1 MTTLTGDG
9 QSPPTAVVR
18 DPVRRLAEG
27 TELLGEYQDS
37 GYRTPKFL
45 VRRADGQVMQL
56 PLLLYR
62 VACLLDGRDAGRI
75 ATDLSAQLGQDLTA
89 EQVSYLVEE
98 RLRPAG
104 LLAPDHTDID
114 TDDLGTATP
123 PIRSD
128 PLLALRY
135 RKGVV
140 PAGGTW
146 RIAGVFRLLFTRPA
160 WVAALAT
167 FVALDALVLLQG
179 NLVGRVTA
187 GATTLIHRPHL
198 TLFLLALLLLSMVFH
213 EIGHVTACRYGGA
226 RPGDMGVGLY
236 LVWPA
241 LYSTVTDTYRLD
253 RVGRLRTDLA
263 GVYFNAIFMT
273 VLTGSYLRTDA
284 TWLLPAILLM
294 HVQAAQQFLPSVRF
308 DGYYMLA
315 DLAGVPELFNY
326 VGPVLGRLV
335 PGRPA
340 HPRVQELRPRPRRL
354 IMLWV
359 AVTVPML
366 LFYLVTFLIV
376 VPRVL
381 PVAWDVLLDYL
392 SRMQAATRAGDV
404 TTVALSVFQL
414 FLMVLPWVGSAL
426 VITMLLGKVRRFGD
440 ARGWAW
446 AAPGRWDAVRRYT
459 AFAGVAGL
467 AGALIWRVA
476 HVAGSASTSTPGTGA
491 VGRNADVLIGSPALS
506 VLACAVLV
514 VSFLTS
520 AALLRWR
527 LSAVVVPL
535 AVVAAM
541 GPAVSVLATRSPA
554 VVGATWTAVGATILL
569 TANRLRVSSGRRGPR
584 SVPWQRVLIGAG
596 LVAIAAG
603 MVTTALLA
611 LPLAVGAALLAL
623 RTGWRTHLR
632 MHGWVLSTVVVLGV
646 TALAALT
653 ALALLR
659 TTPIALS
666 PAGQQVLLLVA
677 GLTVVGASVFR
688 ELRWPA
694 AALALPVLI
703 AVLPAPGAAAVLPLV
718 LFSTVVLGALLVQ
731 ALTRH
736 PVEDRPHPLLR
747 AALVVPTL
755 VVVIVGALL

>member
-9 QSPPTAVVR
+9 QSPPAAVVR

-75 ATDLSAQLGQDLTA
+75 ASELSAELDQDLTA
-89 EQVSYLVEE
+89 EQVSYLVDE

-104 LLAPDHTDID
+104 LLATDHTD
-114 TDDLGTATP
+114 TDDLGAATAPT
-123 PIRSD
+123 RSD

-135 RKGVV
+135 RKSVV
-140 PAGGTW
+140 PARLTW
-146 RIAGVFRLLFTRPA
+146 RIAGAFRLLFTRPT

-167 FVALDALVLLQG
+167 FAALDALVLLQG
-179 NLVGRVTA
+179 DFVGRVTA
-187 GATTLIHRPHL
+187 GATTLIHRPEL
-198 TLFLLALLLLSMVFH
+198 TLLLLTLLVLSMAFH

-263 GVYFNAIFMT
+263 GVYFNAIFMA
-273 VLTGSYLRTDA
+273 VLTGVYLGTDA

-294 HVQAAQQFLPSVRF
+294 HIQAAQQFLPSIRF

-326 VGPVLGRLV
+326 VGPVLKSLV

-340 HPRVQELRPRPRRL
+340 HPRVQELRPRSRRL
-354 IMLWV
+354 IVLWV
-359 AVTVPML
+359 TVTVPML
-366 LFYLVTFLIV
+366 LFYLVTFLLV

-381 PVAWDVLLDYL
+381 PLVWDVLLEYL

-414 FLMVLPWVGSAL
+414 LLMLLPWAGAAL
-426 VITMLLGKVRRFGD
+426 VMAMLLGVLRRFGD
-440 ARGWAW
+440 GRGWAW
-446 AAPGRWDAVRRYT
+446 AAPGRWSGVRRYA

-467 AGALIWRVA
+467 AGALVWRVA
-476 HVAGSASTSTPGTGA
+476 HVAGSGATSTPDPGV
-491 VGRNADVLIGSPALS
+491 VGRHGDVLVGSRALA
-506 VLACAVLV
+506 VLTCAVLV
-514 VSFLTS
+514 ISFLTS

-541 GPAVSVLATRSPA
+541 GPAVSVLAAPSSA
-554 VVGATWTAVGATILL
+554 VVGTTWTAVGATVLV
-569 TANRLRVSSGRRGPR
+569 TANRLGDSTGRRGPR
-584 SVPWQRVLIGAG
+584 SVPWHRVLTGAG
-596 LVAIAAG
+596 LVALAAG
-603 MVTTALLA
+603 VATTPLLA
-611 LPLAVGAALLAL
+611 LPMAAGAVLLPPGT
-623 RTGWRTHLR
+623 RWRDHLR
-632 MHGWVLSTVVVLGV
+632 MHGWVVSMVGVLGV
-646 TALAALT
+646 AASAALT

-659 TTPIALS
+659 TTPTALS
-666 PAGQQVLLLVA
+666 PAGQQVLLLVG
-677 GLTVVGASVFR
+677 GLTVVGAIMVR

-694 AALALPVLI
+694 AAVAPLVLI
-703 AVLPAPGAAAVLPLV
+703 AVVPAPGAAAVLPLV
-718 LFSTVVLGALLVQ
+718 LCSTVVLGALLVQ

-736 PVEDRPHPLLR
+736 PAEVRPHPLLR

>member
-1 MTTLTGDG
+1 MTTLTGDE
-9 QSPPTAVVR
+9 QSPPTAVGD

-37 GYRTPKFL
+37 GYQTPKFL
-45 VRRADGQVMQL
+45 VRRADGQIMQL

-62 VACLLDGRDAGRI
+62 VACSLDGRDAGRI
-75 ATDLSAQLGQDLTA
+75 ATDLSAELDQDLTGD
-89 EQVSYLVEE
+89 QVSYLVEE

-104 LLAPDHTDID
+104 LLAPDHTD
-114 TDDLGTATP
+114 TATDTGTVTAP
-123 PIRSD
+123 TRSD

-135 RKGVV
+135 RKAVS
-140 PAGGTW
+140 PAGVTW
-146 RIAGVFRLLFTRPA
+146 RIAGVFRLLFRRPA

-179 NLVGRVTA
+179 DFVGHVTA
-187 GATTLIHRPHL
+187 GATTLIHRPEL
-198 TLFLLALLLLSMVFH
+198 TLVLLTLLVLSMVFH

-263 GVYFNAIFMT
+263 GVYFNAVFMA
-273 VLTGSYLRTDA
+273 VLTGLYVSTDA
-284 TWLLPAILLM
+284 TWLLPGILLM

-315 DLAGVPELFNY
+315 DLAGVPELFKY
-326 VGPVLGRLV
+326 VGPVLRSLV
-335 PGRPA
+335 PGRPTD
-340 HPRVQELRPRPRRL
+340 PRVQELRPRPRRL

-366 LFYLVTFLIV
+366 LFYVVTFLLV
-376 VPRVL
+376 LPRVL
-381 PVAWDVLLDYL
+381 PLVWDVLLEYL
-392 SRMQAATRAGDV
+392 SRMQTATRAGDV
-404 TTVALSVFQL
+404 ATVALSVFQL
-414 FLMVLPWVGSAL
+414 LLMLLPWVGSVL
-426 VITMLLGKVRRFGD
+426 VIGMLLGTLRRFGD

-446 AAPGRWDAVRRYT
+446 AAPGRWSPVRRY
-459 AFAGVAGL
+459 AAVLGVGGL
-467 AGALIWRVA
+467 AGILVWRVA
-476 HVAGSASTSTPGTGA
+476 HVAGSAPTSTPDTGA
-491 VGRNADVLIGSPALS
+491 VGRHADVLTGSPALA
-506 VLACAVLV
+506 VPACAVLV

-541 GPAVSVLATRSPA
+541 GPAVSVLATPA
-554 VVGATWTAVGATILL
+554 PGVAGATWMAVGATILVA
-569 TANRLRVSSGRRGPR
+569 ANRRHVGVDRRGQR
-584 SVPWQRVLIGAG
+584 SVLWQLVLIGAG
-596 LVAIAAG
+596 LVAIAGGVA
-603 MVTTALLA
+603 TTPLLA
-611 LPLAVGAALLAL
+611 LPLAVGAVLLAR
-623 RTGWRTHLR
+623 RTGWRPPLR
-632 MHGWVLSTVVVLGV
+632 MRGWVLSTVGILGA

-659 TTPIALS
+659 TVPTALS

-677 GLTVVGASVFR
+677 GLTVVGACVVR
-688 ELRWPA
+688 ELRWPTA
-694 AALALPVLI
+694 VLALPVLI
-703 AVLPAPGAAAVLPLV
+703 TVVPAPGAAAALPLV
-718 LFSTVVLGALLVQ
+718 LCSTVVLGALLVQ

-736 PVEDRPHPLLR
+736 PVEARPHPLLR
-747 AALVVPTL
+747 AVLVVPIL

>member
-1 MTTLTGDG
+1 MTILTGDEV
-9 QSPPTAVVR
+9 SPPTAVAG
-18 DPVRRLAEG
+18 DPVRRLAAG

-75 ATDLSAQLGQDLTA
+75 ATDLNAELDQDLTA
-89 EQVSYLVEE
+89 DQVSYLVEE

-104 LLAPDHTDID
+104 LLAPAHTGTD
-114 TDDLGTATP
+114 TGDPRTATAP
-123 PIRSD
+123 TRSD

-135 RKGVV
+135 RKGVF
-140 PAGGTW
+140 PAEVTW

-167 FVALDALVLLQG
+167 FVVLDALVLLQG
-179 NLVGRVTA
+179 DFVGLVTA
-187 GATTLIHRPHL
+187 GATTLIHRPEL
-198 TLFLLALLLLSMVFH
+198 TLVLLTLLVLSMVFH

-241 LYSTVTDTYRLD
+241 LYSTVTDTYRLG

-263 GVYFNAIFMT
+263 GVYFNAVFMA
-273 VLTGSYLRTDA
+273 VLTGLYLGTDA
-284 TWLLPAILLM
+284 TWLVPAILLM
-294 HVQAAQQFLPSVRF
+294 HVQAAQQFLPSIRF

-326 VGPVLGRLV
+326 VGPVLRSLV

-340 HPRVQELRPRPRRL
+340 HPRVRELRPHSRRL
-354 IMLWV
+354 IVVWV
-359 AVTVPML
+359 AVTVPLL
-366 LFYLVTFLIV
+366 LFYLVTFLLV

-381 PVAWDVLLDYL
+381 PLVWDVLLEYQ
-392 SRMQAATRAGDV
+392 SRMEAAMRAGDV

-414 FLMVLPWVGSAL
+414 LLMLLPWVGAAL
-426 VITMLLGKVRRFGD
+426 VVAMLLGILRRLGD

-446 AAPGRWDAVRRYT
+446 AAPDRWSAVRRYAT
-459 AFAGVAGL
+459 LAGVAGL
-467 AGALIWRVA
+467 TGVLIWRVA
-476 HVAGSASTSTPGTGA
+476 HVAGSAPTSTPGTGA
-491 VGRNADVLIGSPALS
+491 VGRHAAVLTGSPALA

-514 VSFLTS
+514 ACFLTS

-527 LSAVVVPL
+527 LSAVVLPL
-535 AVVAAM
+535 AVVTAM
-541 GPAVSVLATRSPA
+541 GPAVSVLATASPA
-554 VVGATWTAVGATILL
+554 VVGAAWTAVGATLL
-569 TANRLRVSSGRRGPR
+569 VTADRRRVCAGRRGPR
-584 SVPWQRVLIGAG
+584 SVPWRRRLIGAG
-596 LVAIAAG
+596 VVAIAAG
-603 MVTTALLA
+603 VAATPLLA
-611 LPLAVGAALLAL
+611 LPLAVGAVLLAT
-623 RTGWRTHLR
+623 RTGWRS
-632 MHGWVLSTVVVLGV
+632 HGPVREWVLWTVGVLGV
-646 TALAALT
+646 TGLAALAT
-653 ALALLR
+653 PALLR
-659 TTPIALS
+659 TIPGALS
-666 PAGQQVLLLVA
+666 PAGPQVLLLIA
-677 GLTVVGASVFR
+677 GLTVVGASMVR

-694 AALALPVLI
+694 AALGLLVLI
-703 AVLPAPGAAAVLPLV
+703 AVVPALGAAAALPLV
-718 LFSTVVLGALLVQ
+718 LCSTVVLGGLLVQ

-747 AALVVPTL
+747 AVLVVPVL

>member
-1 MTTLTGDG
+1 MTTLTDDG
-9 QSPPTAVVR
+9 QSPPAAVVE

-62 VACLLDGRDAGRI
+62 VACLLDGRDAERM
-75 ATDLSAQLGQDLTA
+75 ATDLSAELGQDLTA
-89 EQVSYLVEE
+89 DQVSYLVEE

-104 LLAPDHTDID
+104 LLAPDHTDAHD
-114 TDDLGTATP
+114 PGTVTAPT
-123 PIRSD
+123 RSD

-135 RKGVV
+135 RKAVV
-140 PAGGTW
+140 PARVTW
-146 RIAGVFRLLFTRPA
+146 RIAGAFRLLFRRPA

-167 FVALDALVLLQG
+167 FLALDALVLLQG
-179 NLVGRVTA
+179 DFVGRVTA
-187 GATTLIHRPHL
+187 GATTLVHRPGL
-198 TLFLLALLLLSMVFH
+198 TLVLLTLLVLSMAFH

-241 LYSTVTDTYRLD
+241 LYSTVTDTYRLG

-263 GVYFNAIFMT
+263 GVYFNAIFMA
-273 VLTGSYLRTDA
+273 VLTGLYLRTDA
-284 TWLLPAILLM
+284 TWLLPGILLM
-294 HVQAAQQFLPSVRF
+294 HVQAAQQFLPSIRF

-326 VGPVLGRLV
+326 VGPVLKSLV

-340 HPRVQELRPRPRRL
+340 HPRVQELRPRSRRL
-354 IMLWV
+354 IVLWV
-359 AVTVPML
+359 TVTVPML
-366 LFYLVTFLIV
+366 LFYLVTFLLV

-381 PVAWDVLLDYL
+381 PVVWDVLLDYQ
-392 SRMQAATRAGDV
+392 SRMEAAMRAGDV

-414 FLMVLPWVGSAL
+414 LLILLPWVGGAL
-426 VITMLLGKVRRFGD
+426 VVAMLAGILRRLGD

-446 AAPGRWDAVRRYT
+446 AAPGRWITVRRY
-459 AFAGVAGL
+459 AAVAGVAGV
-467 AGALIWRVA
+467 AGALVWRVA
-476 HVAGSASTSTPGTGA
+476 QVAGSAPASTPGTGA
-491 VGRNADVLIGSPALS
+491 VGRQADVLTGSSAL
-506 VLACAVLV
+506 AVLPSV
-514 VSFLTS
+514 VLVACFLAS

-541 GPAVSVLATRSPA
+541 GPAVSVLATPSPA
-554 VVGATWTAVGATILL
+554 VVGAAWTALGATILVA
-569 TANRLRVSSGRRGPR
+569 TTRLGASAGRRGPR

-596 LVAIAAG
+596 VVAIAAG
-603 MVTTALLA
+603 VATTPLLA
-611 LPLAVGAALLAL
+611 LPLAMGAALLAI
-623 RTGWRTHLR
+623 RTGWRSDVLMR
-632 MHGWVLSTVVVLGV
+632 GWVLSTAGVVGV
-646 TALAALT
+646 TALAALAT
-653 ALALLR
+653 PAVLR
-659 TTPIALS
+659 TIPSALS
-666 PAGQQVLLLVA
+666 PVGHQVLLLVA
-677 GLTVVGASVFR
+677 GLTVVGASIVR
-688 ELRWPA
+688 ELRW
-694 AALALPVLI
+694 LA
-703 AVLPAPGAAAVLPLV
+703 PAPALLIVTAVVPALGAAAALPLV
-718 LFSTVVLGALLVQ
+718 LCSTVVLGALLVQ

-747 AALVVPTL
+747 AALIVPTL
-755 VVVIVGALL
+755 VVVVVGALL

>member
-9 QSPPTAVVR
+9 QSPPTAVVG

-75 ATDLSAQLGQDLTA
+75 ASELSAELDQDLTA
-89 EQVSYLVEE
+89 EQVSYLVDE

-104 LLAPDHTDID
+104 LLAVDHTDP
-114 TDDLGTATP
+114 DDLGTATAP
-123 PIRSD
+123 TRSD

-140 PAGGTW
+140 PAAVTW

-160 WVAALAT
+160 WVAALGT

-179 NLVGRVTA
+179 DLVDRVTA
-187 GATTLIHRPHL
+187 GATTLVHRPEL
-198 TLFLLALLLLSMVFH
+198 TLVLLVLLVLSMVFH

-263 GVYFNAIFMT
+263 GVYFNAVFMA
-273 VLTGSYLRTDA
+273 VLTGLYLRTDA

-294 HVQAAQQFLPSVRF
+294 HVQAAQQFLPSIRF

-326 VGPVLGRLV
+326 VGPVLKSLV

-340 HPRVQELRPRPRRL
+340 HPRVQELRPRSRRL
-354 IMLWV
+354 IVLWV
-359 AVTVPML
+359 TVTVPML
-366 LFYLVTFLIV
+366 LFYLVTFLLV
-376 VPRVL
+376 LPRVL
-381 PVAWDVLLDYL
+381 PLVWDVLLEYL
-392 SRMQAATRAGDV
+392 SRMQVAMRAGDV
-404 TTVALSVFQL
+404 TTVALNVFQL
-414 FLMVLPWVGSAL
+414 LLMLLPWVGAAL
-426 VITMLLGKVRRFGD
+426 VVAMLLGVLRRFGD
-440 ARGWAW
+440 GRGWAW
-446 AAPGRWDAVRRYT
+446 AAAGRWSAARRYA
-459 AFAGVAGL
+459 AFVWVAGL
-467 AGALIWRVA
+467 AGALTWRVA
-476 HVAGSASTSTPGTGA
+476 HVAGSGPTSAPDSGAS
-491 VGRNADVLIGSPALS
+491 GRHADVLIGSPAL
-506 VLACAVLV
+506 AVLTCSLLV
-514 VSFLTS
+514 AGFLTS
-520 AALLRWR
+520 AALLRWP

-535 AVVAAM
+535 AAVAAM
-541 GPAVSVLATRSPA
+541 GPAVSVLAAPSPA
-554 VVGATWTAVGATILL
+554 VIGTTWTAVGVTVLV
-569 TANRLRVSSGRRGPR
+569 TANRLAVGAGRRGSR
-584 SVPWQRVLIGAG
+584 SGPWHRVLTGAG
-596 LVAIAAG
+596 LVAIATGVA
-603 MVTTALLA
+603 TTPLLA
-611 LPLAVGAALLAL
+611 LPLAVGAVLLTVG
-623 RTGWRTHLR
+623 TGWRDHLR
-632 MHGWVLSTVVVLGV
+632 GRGWVVSTVGVLAV
-646 TALAALT
+646 TASAALT
-653 ALALLR
+653 ALALFR
-659 TTPIALS
+659 TTPTALS
-666 PAGQQVLLLVA
+666 PAEQQVLLLVG
-677 GLTVVGASVFR
+677 GLTVVGASMVR

-694 AALALPVLI
+694 AAVALPVLV
-703 AVLPAPGAAAVLPLV
+703 AVVPAPGAAAVLPLV
-718 LFSTVVLGALLVQ
+718 LCSTVVLAALLVQ
-731 ALTRH
+731 AMTRH
-736 PVEDRPHPLLR
+736 PVEVRPHPLLR
-747 AALVVPTL
+747 AALVVPIL

>member
-1 MTTLTGDG
+1 MTTLTDDG
-9 QSPPTAVVR
+9 QSPPTPVGG
-18 DPVRRLAEG
+18 DPGRRLAEG

-62 VACLLDGRDAGRI
+62 VACSLDGRDAGRM
-75 ATDLSAQLGQDLTA
+75 ATDLSAELGQDLTA

-104 LLAPDHTDID
+104 LIAPDHTD
-114 TDDLGTATP
+114 TDDPGTVTAPT
-123 PIRSD
+123 RSD

-135 RKGVV
+135 RKTVV
-140 PAGGTW
+140 PAGVTW
-146 RIAGVFRLLFTRPA
+146 RIAGVFRVFFRRPA

-167 FVALDALVLLQG
+167 FLALDALVLLQG
-179 NLVGRVTA
+179 DFVDRVTA
-187 GATTLIHRPHL
+187 GATTLVHRPEL
-198 TLFLLALLLLSMVFH
+198 TLVLLTLLVLSMVFH

-241 LYSTVTDTYRLD
+241 LYSTVTDTYRLG

-263 GVYFNAIFMT
+263 GVYFNAVFMA
-273 VLTGSYLRTDA
+273 VLTGLYLRTDA
-284 TWLLPAILLM
+284 TWLLPGILLM
-294 HVQAAQQFLPSVRF
+294 HVQAAQQFLPSIRF

-326 VGPVLGRLV
+326 VGPVLRSLV

-354 IMLWV
+354 IAVWV

-366 LFYLVTFLIV
+366 LFYLITFLLV

-381 PVAWDVLLDYL
+381 PVVWDVLLEYQ
-392 SRMQAATRAGDV
+392 SRMEAAMRAGDV

-414 FLMVLPWVGSAL
+414 LLILLPWAGAAL
-426 VITMLLGKVRRFGD
+426 VIAMLLGILRRFGD

-446 AAPGRWDAVRRYT
+446 AAPGRWSAVRRYA
-459 AFAGVAGL
+459 AFVGVTGL
-467 AGALIWRVA
+467 AGALVGRVA
-476 HVAGSASTSTPGTGA
+476 HAAGSAPTSTPHTGA
-491 VGRNADVLIGSPALS
+491 GGRDVDVLISSPALA
-506 VLACAVLV
+506 VLTCTVLV

-541 GPAVSVLATRSPA
+541 GPAVSILATPSPA
-554 VVGATWTAVGATILL
+554 VVGVAWTALGTTILV
-569 TANRLRVSSGRRGPR
+569 TANRLGVSAGRRGPR
-584 SVPWQRVLIGAG
+584 SVPWHRVLIGAG
-596 LVAIAAG
+596 VVAIAAG
-603 MVTTALLA
+603 VATTPLLA
-611 LPLAVGAALLAL
+611 LPLAVGAALLAI
-623 RTGWRTHLR
+623 RTGWHS
-632 MHGWVLSTVVVLGV
+632 HGPMREWVLSMVGLLGV
-646 TALAALT
+646 TALAALAT
-653 ALALLR
+653 PALLR
-659 TTPIALS
+659 TIPSALS
-666 PAGQQVLLLVA
+666 PAGHQVILLIA
-677 GLTVVGASVFR
+677 GLTVIGASMIR

-694 AALALPVLI
+694 AALALVVLI
-703 AVLPAPGAAAVLPLV
+703 AVVPALGVAAAAPLV
-718 LFSTVVLGALLVQ
+718 LCSTAVLGALLVQ
-731 ALTRH
+731 ALTCH
-736 PVEDRPHPLLR
+736 PVEERPHPLLR
-747 AALVVPTL
+747 ALLVVPTL
-755 VVVIVGALL
+755 VFVIVGALL

>member
-1 MTTLTGDG
+1 MTPLTGDG
-9 QSPPTAVVR
+9 VSPARAVVA

-27 TELLGEYQDS
+27 TELLGEYRDS

-62 VACLLDGRDAGRI
+62 VACLLDGRDADRI
-75 ATDLSAQLGQDLTA
+75 ATDLGAELGQDLTA
-89 EQVSYLVEE
+89 DQVSYLVEE
-98 RLRPAG
+98 RLRPVG
-104 LLAPDHTDID
+104 LLAPDDAVSAD
-114 TDDLGTATP
+114 PGTATAP
-123 PIRSD
+123 TRSD

-140 PAGGTW
+140 PADVTW
-146 RIAGVFRLLFTRPA
+146 RIAGVFRQFFTRPA

-167 FVALDALVLLQG
+167 FAALDALVLLQG
-179 NLVGRVTA
+179 DVVDRVTA
-187 GATTLIHRPHL
+187 GARTLVHRPEL
-198 TLFLLALLLLSMVFH
+198 TLLLLVLLVLSMAFH

-226 RPGDMGVGLY
+226 RPGDMGIGLY

-263 GVYFNAIFMT
+263 GVYFNAIFMA
-273 VLTGSYLRTDA
+273 VLTGLYLRTDA

-294 HVQAAQQFLPSVRF
+294 HVQAAQQFLPSIRF

-326 VGPVLGRLV
+326 VGPVLRSLV

-340 HPRVQELRPRPRRL
+340 HPRVQDLRPRSRRL
-354 IMLWV
+354 IVLWV
-359 AVTVPML
+359 SVTVPML
-366 LFYLVTFLIV
+366 VFYLVTFLLV

-381 PVAWDVLLDYL
+381 PLVWEVLLDYL
-392 SRMQAATRAGDV
+392 DRMQSAMQAGDV

-414 FLMVLPWVGSAL
+414 LLMLLPWVGAAL
-426 VITMLLGKVRRFGD
+426 VIAMILGALRRFGD

-446 AAPGRWDAVRRYT
+446 AAPRRWRGVRRHT
-459 AFAGVAGL
+459 ALAAVAGL
-467 AGALIWRVA
+467 AGALVWRVA
-476 HVAGSASTSTPGTGA
+476 HVAGSAPTSTPGRG
-491 VGRNADVLIGSPALS
+491 VGGRHADVLTSSPALA
-506 VLACAVLV
+506 VLTCAVLV

-527 LSAVVVPL
+527 LPAVVLPL
-535 AVVAAM
+535 AGVAAM
-541 GPAVSVLATRSPA
+541 GPAISILATPSPA
-554 VVGATWTAVGATILL
+554 VVGATSTASGATILV
-569 TANRLRVSSGRRGPR
+569 AASRAHAGAARRGTR
-584 SVPWQRVLIGAG
+584 SVPWRRVLVGAG
-596 LVAIAAG
+596 LVAVAVGVA
-603 MVTTALLA
+603 TAPLLA
-611 LPLAVGAALLAL
+611 LPLAVGAVLLAT
-623 RTGWRTHLR
+623 RTGWRPHPLVR
-632 MHGWVLSTVVVLGV
+632 GWVLSAVGMLGV
-646 TALAALT
+646 TALV

-659 TTPIALS
+659 TTPTALS

-677 GLTVVGASVFR
+677 GLTVVGASAVR

-694 AALALPVLI
+694 AALAPLLLI
-703 AVLPAPGAAAVLPLV
+703 AVVPAPGALAALPLV
-718 LFSTVVLGALLVQ
+718 LCATVVLGALLVE

-747 AALVVPTL
+747 AVLVVPIL
-755 VVVIVGALL
+755 VVVLVGALL

>member
-9 QSPPTAVVR
+9 QSPPTAVSR

-75 ATDLSAQLGQDLTA
+75 ATELSAELDQDLSA
-89 EQVSYLVEE
+89 EQVSYLIEE

-104 LLAPDHTDID
+104 LLTPDDTHTDSP
-114 TDDLGTATP
+114 GTVTAPT
-123 PIRSD
+123 RSD

-140 PAGGTW
+140 PAGVTW
-146 RIAGVFRLLFTRPA
+146 RIAGVFRLLFRRPA

-167 FVALDALVLLQG
+167 FVAVDAVVLLQG
-179 NLVGRVTA
+179 DLVGRVTA
-187 GATTLIHRPHL
+187 GATTLIHRPEL
-198 TLFLLALLLLSMVFH
+198 TLVLLTLLVLSMVFH

-226 RPGDMGVGLY
+226 RPGDMGIGLY

-273 VLTGSYLRTDA
+273 VLTGLYLRTDA

-294 HVQAAQQFLPSVRF
+294 HVQAAQQFLPSIRF

-326 VGPVLGRLV
+326 VGPVLKSLV

-354 IMLWV
+354 IVLWV

-366 LFYLVTFLIV
+366 LFYLVTFLLV

-381 PVAWDVLLDYL
+381 PVVWDVLLDYL

-414 FLMVLPWVGSAL
+414 LLMLLPWVGAAL
-426 VITMLLGKVRRFGD
+426 VIALLLGTVRRFGA

-446 AAPGRWDAVRRYT
+446 AAAGRWSAVRRYT
-459 AFAGVAGL
+459 AFVGVAGL

-476 HVAGSASTSTPGTGA
+476 HMARSAPTSTPDSDA
-491 VGRNADVLIGSPALS
+491 VGRHADVLIGSLS
-506 VLACAVLV
+506 LAVLTCAVLV

-520 AALLRWR
+520 AAVLRWR

-541 GPAVSVLATRSPA
+541 GPTLSVLATPSSA
-554 VVGATWTAVGATILL
+554 VVGTTWTAVGATLL
-569 TANRLRVSSGRRGPR
+569 VTANRLGLSAGRRGPR

-603 MVTTALLA
+603 VATMPLLA
-611 LPLAVGAALLAL
+611 LPMAVGAVLLTPG
-623 RTGWRTHLR
+623 TGWRTHLR
-632 MHGWVLSTVVVLGV
+632 MRGWAVSTVGVLGV

-653 ALALLR
+653 SLALLR
-659 TTPIALS
+659 TTPTALS
-666 PAGQQVLLLVA
+666 PAGQQVLLLVG
-677 GLTVVGASVFR
+677 GLTMVGASMVR

-694 AALALPVLI
+694 AALAPLVLI
-703 AVLPAPGAAAVLPLV
+703 AVVPAPGAAAVLPLV
-718 LFSTVVLGALLVQ
+718 LCSTVVLGALLVQ

-736 PVEDRPHPLLR
+736 PVEVRPHPLLR
-747 AALVVPTL
+747 AALVVPIL

>member
-1 MTTLTGDG
+1 MTTLTSDG
-9 QSPPTAVVR
+9 QSPPTAVVE

-62 VACLLDGRDAGRI
+62 VACLLDGRDAERM
-75 ATDLSAQLGQDLTA
+75 ATDLSAELGQDLTA
-89 EQVSYLVEE
+89 DQVSYLVEE

-104 LLAPDHTDID
+104 LLATDHTDPD
-114 TDDLGTATP
+114 GPGTVTAPT
-123 PIRSD
+123 RSD

-135 RKGVV
+135 RKPVV
-140 PAGGTW
+140 PARVTW

-160 WVAALAT
+160 WTAALAT
-167 FVALDALVLLQG
+167 FVALDAVVLLQG
-179 NLVGRVTA
+179 DFVDRVTA
-187 GATTLIHRPHL
+187 GATTLVHRPAL
-198 TLFLLALLLLSMVFH
+198 TLVLLTLLVLSMAFH

-241 LYSTVTDTYRLD
+241 LYSTVTDTYRLG

-263 GVYFNAIFMT
+263 GVYFNAIFMA
-273 VLTGSYLRTDA
+273 VLTGLYLRTDA
-284 TWLLPAILLM
+284 AWLLPGILLM
-294 HVQAAQQFLPSVRF
+294 HVQAAQQFLPSIRF

-326 VGPVLGRLV
+326 VGPVLRSLV

-340 HPRVQELRPRPRRL
+340 HPRVQELRPRSRRL
-354 IMLWV
+354 IVLWV
-359 AVTVPML
+359 TVTVPML
-366 LFYLVTFLIV
+366 LFYLVTFLLV

-381 PVAWDVLLDYL
+381 PVVWDVLLDYQ
-392 SRMQAATRAGDV
+392 SRMEAAVRAGDV

-414 FLMVLPWVGSAL
+414 LLILLPWVGAAL
-426 VITMLLGKVRRFGD
+426 VVAMLGGILRRLGD

-446 AAPGRWDAVRRYT
+446 AAPGRWIAVRRYA
-459 AFAGVAGL
+459 AFAGVAGV
-467 AGALIWRVA
+467 AGALVWRVA
-476 HVAGSASTSTPGTGA
+476 QVAGSAPTSTPGTGA
-491 VGRNADVLIGSPALS
+491 VGRQADVLTGSPAL
-506 VLACAVLV
+506 AVLPSV
-514 VSFLTS
+514 VLVACFLAS
-520 AALLRWR
+520 AVLLRWR

-535 AVVAAM
+535 AAVAAM
-541 GPAVSVLATRSPA
+541 GPAVSVLATPSPA
-554 VVGATWTAVGATILL
+554 VVGAAWTALGATILV
-569 TANRLRVSSGRRGPR
+569 TANRLGVSAGGRGPR

-596 LVAIAAG
+596 VVAIAAG
-603 MVTTALLA
+603 VATTPLLA
-611 LPLAVGAALLAL
+611 LPLAVGAALLAI
-623 RTGWRTHLR
+623 RTGWRSDVLMR
-632 MHGWVLSTVVVLGV
+632 GWVISTAGVVGV
-646 TALAALT
+646 TALAALAT
-653 ALALLR
+653 PAVLR
-659 TTPIALS
+659 TIPSALS
-666 PAGQQVLLLVA
+666 PVGHQVLLLIA
-677 GLTVVGASVFR
+677 GLTVLGASMVR

-694 AALALPVLI
+694 AALALLVMI
-703 AVLPAPGAAAVLPLV
+703 AVVPALGAAAGLPLV
-718 LFSTVVLGALLVQ
+718 LCSTVVLGALLVQ

-747 AALVVPTL
+747 ALLVVPTL

>member
-1 MTTLTGDG
+1 MTPLTGDG
-9 QSPPTAVVR
+9 ASPPTAVVE

-37 GYRTPKFL
+37 GHRTPKFL

-75 ATDLSAQLGQDLTA
+75 ATDLSAELGQDLTA
-89 EQVSYLVEE
+89 DHVSYLVEE
-98 RLRPAG
+98 RLRPVG
-104 LLAPDHTDID
+104 LLALDHTG
-114 TDDLGTATP
+114 TDDPSTATAP
-123 PIRSD
+123 TRSD

-140 PAGGTW
+140 PAGVTW
-146 RIAGVFRLLFTRPA
+146 RIAGVFRLFFTRPG

-167 FVALDALVLLQG
+167 FVALDVLVLRQG
-179 NLVGRVTA
+179 DFVDRVTA
-187 GATTLIHRPHL
+187 GATTLVHRPEL
-198 TLFLLALLLLSMVFH
+198 TLFLLVLLVLSMAFH

-226 RPGDMGVGLY
+226 RPGDMGIGLY

-263 GVYFNAIFMT
+263 GVYFNAIFMA
-273 VLTGSYLRTDA
+273 VLTGLYLGTDA

-294 HVQAAQQFLPSVRF
+294 HVQAAQQFLPSIRF

-315 DLAGVPELFNY
+315 DLAGVPELFDY
-326 VGPVLGRLV
+326 VGPVLRSLI

-340 HPRVQELRPRPRRL
+340 HPRVQELRPRSRRL
-354 IMLWV
+354 IVLWV
-359 AVTVPML
+359 TVTVPML
-366 LFYLVTFLIV
+366 LFYLVTFLLV

-381 PVAWDVLLDYL
+381 PLVWDVLLDYL
-392 SRMQAATRAGDV
+392 SRMQAAMQAGDV

-414 FLMVLPWVGSAL
+414 LLMLLPWVGAAL
-426 VITMLLGKVRRFGD
+426 VIAMLAGTLRRFGD

-446 AAPGRWDAVRRYT
+446 AAPRRWSAVRRL
-459 AFAGVAGL
+459 AALVGVAGL
-467 AGALIWRVA
+467 AGALIWRVT
-476 HVAGSASTSTPGTGA
+476 HVAGSAPTSTPDTGA
-491 VGRNADVLIGSPALS
+491 AGRHADVLISSPALA
-506 VLACAVLV
+506 VLTCAVLV
-514 VSFLTS
+514 ISFLTS

-527 LSAVVVPL
+527 LSAVVMPL
-535 AVVAAM
+535 AGVVAM
-541 GPAVSVLATRSPA
+541 GPAVSLLATPSPA
-554 VVGATWTAVGATILL
+554 VVGATWTASGAAILVA
-569 TANRLRVSSGRRGPR
+569 ANRRHVSAGRPGPR

-603 MVTTALLA
+603 VATAPLLA
-611 LPLAVGAALLAL
+611 LPLAVGAVLLAI
-623 RTGWRTHLR
+623 RTGWRPHLLMR
-632 MHGWVLSTVVVLGV
+632 GWVLSTVGILGV
-646 TALAALT
+646 TALAAL
-653 ALALLR
+653 ALLR
-659 TTPIALS
+659 TTPTALS

-677 GLTVVGASVFR
+677 GLTMVGAAVVR

-694 AALALPVLI
+694 AALAPLVLI
-703 AVLPAPGAAAVLPLV
+703 AVVPAPGAAAALPLV
-718 LFSTVVLGALLVQ
+718 LCSTVVLGALLVQ

-747 AALVVPTL
+747 AVLVVPTL